1 MSGITH
7 LVETHKRFKNFS
19 SGGRVRYHCCSDISG
34 LHNLQKVLMESKSK
48 LLYGMTAVF
57 VGTELG
63 NGEGYC
69 NRRNFKCL

>member
-1 MSGITH
+1 M
-7 LVETHKRFKNFS
+7 
-19 SGGRVRYHCCSDISG
+19 RYHCCSDISG

-57 VGTELG
+57 VGMELG